1 MPIYKE
7 VSRFHFQNLSLLFK
21 CFWSFFGHDFGHELE
36 NSKRKTRGG
45 RRMKK
50 AIIFGITGLLTFG
63 LSACGGNATQSNSTS
78 KGESKART
86 EETEK
91 RPVAKTTSD
100 ILVAAKKNTTFV
112 DENTG
117 KYEITGEYLNGPTND
132 GMYQIIFGENKDE
145 AFILNYAVKLATNTD
160 GEKGLLFLEEGDN
173 TKSGKFIDYSGT
185 KIDIIT
191 DTAEEI
197 GDDIDHMTNG
207 ENEAGVTYGGPVI
220 NKGFIFIK
228 FENQDKT
235 PQKLNIDFEAPD
247 LLQKNDNREFETV
260 PGDSDTGTQRLG
272 KNEHVTLKLSKLN

>member
-1 MPIYKE
+1 
-7 VSRFHFQNLSLLFK
+7 
-21 CFWSFFGHDFGHELE
+21 
-36 NSKRKTRGG
+36 
-45 RRMKK
+45 MKK

-132 GMYQIIFGENKDE
+132 GMYQIIFGESKDK
-145 AFILNYAVKLATNTD
+145 AFILNYAVKLATNPD
-160 GEKGLLFLEEGDN
+160 GEKGLLFLEKGDN
-173 TKSGKFIDYSGT
+173 TKSGKLIDYSGT

-197 GDDIDHMTNG
+197 GDDIDNMTNE
-207 ENEAGVTYGGPVI
+207 ENKAGVTYGGPVI

-235 PQKLNIDFEAPD
+235 PQKVNIDFEAPD
-247 LLQKNDNREFETV
+247 LLLKNDNGEFETV
-260 PGDSDTGTQRLG
+260 PGDSNTGTQRLG
-272 KNEHVTLKLSKLN
+272 KNEHVTLKLSKLD